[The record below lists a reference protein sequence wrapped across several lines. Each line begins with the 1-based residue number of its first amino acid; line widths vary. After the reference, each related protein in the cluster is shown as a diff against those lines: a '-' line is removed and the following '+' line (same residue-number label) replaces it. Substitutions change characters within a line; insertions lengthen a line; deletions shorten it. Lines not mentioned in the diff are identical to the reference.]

1 VKKHWYEYLWIWSI
15 IYFSLGFF
23 NIIFAWLGLISFLLP
38 LIFAIG
44 FGNKNFCN
52 KYCDRGQ
59 FFRMF
64 GSQRGFSRKKDMP
77 TWLKSKTFR
86 YGFLIFFLGMFCS
99 VIYGTYLV
107 FAGVKNLSEVV
118 TLFWTIDFAWNWAYT
133 VKVED
138 WIAQFVFGFYSLMLT
153 SMLIGIISMILF
165 KPRSWCVFCPM
176 GTMTQFICKLKAG
189 EK

>member
-1 VKKHWYEYLWIWSI
+1 
-15 IYFSLGFF
+15 
-23 NIIFAWLGLISFLLP
+23 
-38 LIFAIG
+38 
-44 FGNKNFCN
+44 
-52 KYCDRGQ
+52 
-59 FFRMF
+59 
-64 GSQRGFSRKKDMP
+64 
-77 TWLKSKTFR
+77 
-86 YGFLIFFLGMFCS
+86 MFCS
-99 VIYGTYLV
+99 VIYSTYLV
-107 FAGVKNLSEVV
+107 FASAKNLSEVV

-138 WIAQFVFGFYSLMLT
+138 WIAQFAFGFYSLMLT